1 MNTENF
7 AFTLKKYI
15 TNSKLSVSTLSKYSN
30 INRSLIQK
38 FISGYQL
45 PSNNEVLERLISCLA
60 ITDHEKKEVKQLYTR
75 EKIGYENCEKLNIM
89 MDFINTLC
97 FPTTSF
103 DQSFKIHVDLSSQIA
118 FANNVEELKI
128 LLYSFLSS
136 VHNDNNEIEI
146 MLNID
151 DILFPIIYQFL
162 KQENFKVN
170 IILCFHQIDHLNTNL
185 IQLNRILPFLYFDN
199 VDIHYLYVDS
209 TNNYSLYP
217 YSINSKKNLLFINSS
232 HNQGLL
238 IGNDN
243 YTTEY
248 KFKFSSTLPFIET
261 YLDEFS
267 IQKNLLSFYLNN
279 QKITYYCGDLFI
291 LPFLDIEILENHYIG
306 EEENKDTILT
316 LFDQFKVNFL
326 DYLAHYKLDLYCQ
339 LQDIKDDVIPLG
351 LSAAYFS
358 PFSKHELVVP
368 GQKLINHKNILLN
381 VIKENKTIFSPSTII
396 QTNQTKTLVRNE
408 KISFNVLEPSIN
420 NDFQL
425 LPTLVKDL
433 KESVYSESESR
444 EVLKKFINNI

>member
-60 ITDHEKKEVKQLYTR
+60 ITDHEKKEVKQLYIR
-75 EKIGYENCEKLNIM
+75 EKIGYQNCEKINIM

-97 FPTTSF
+97 FPTISF
-103 DQSFKIHVDLSSQIA
+103 DQSFKIQIDLPNQIA

-151 DILFPIIYQFL
+151 DTLFPIIYQFL

-185 IQLNRILPFLYFDN
+185 IQLKRILPFLYFN
-199 VDIHYLYVDS
+199 NMNIHYLYVDS

-217 YSINSKKNLLFINSS
+217 YSINSKKHLLFINSS
-232 HNQGLL
+232 QNQGLL

-243 YTTEY
+243 YTAEY
-248 KFKFSSTLPFIET
+248 KFKFSSTHLFIET

-279 QKITYYCGDLFI
+279 QKIAYYCGDLFI

-339 LQDIKDDVIPLG
+339 LQDIKDYVIPLG

-381 VIKENKTIFSPSTII
+381 VIKEDKTMFSPSTII

-433 KESVYSESESR
+433 EESVYSESESR